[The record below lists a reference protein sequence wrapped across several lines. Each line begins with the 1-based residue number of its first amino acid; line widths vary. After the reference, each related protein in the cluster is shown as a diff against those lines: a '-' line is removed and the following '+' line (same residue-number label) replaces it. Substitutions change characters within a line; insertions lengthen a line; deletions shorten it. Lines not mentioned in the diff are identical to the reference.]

1 MRPAGSILSTLL
13 LTITALALAAPAR
26 GGDLIRGDHA
36 IEGRYLVVFKSE
48 AVKHGSSPT
57 APGMTVRNLASDVA
71 LVHGGRLQKVFE
83 HALDGGVIDMT
94 GGQAKALAAD
104 PRVAW
109 VEQDK
114 EIEAF
119 TVQVVPHSWGLDRI
133 DERDRPLGH
142 RFTYTS
148 DGAGVNL
155 YVIDSGVAANASEL
169 GSRLYNTYSNA
180 LDASGNPVFGD
191 PAGHGS
197 TVAIFAAGTVSGVA
211 KGAKVRAV
219 RIKSFNCGTSGGGNP
234 EYPAYA
240 GTCFALSDVVD
251 AINWVA
257 ANRITPAVANLSL
270 GGSASTTL
278 DTAVTGLINAG
289 VTTVVAAGNS
299 NADACTVSPARLAAA
314 ITVGGSDI
322 NDSRAFF
329 TGGGASNFGSC
340 VNVFAPGK
348 DVLVYYVGVYNGT
361 SFASPMVAGVA
372 AQYLKTA
379 PSATPATVKSYIV
392 NNATSGRLTSI
403 GTGSPNK
410 LLFAPPGGV
419 ETDNFPVPKYVYSCA
434 GRTCTFT
441 NQSTDDFGLI
451 LCYWNWGH
459 DFQLTES
466 CATSVVHTFPYGGS
480 FTVRLAVT
488 DDGLQTAYVEK
499 VVTVN

>member
-1 MRPAGSILSTLL
+1 M
-13 LTITALALAAPAR
+13 TAA
-26 GGDLIRGDHA
+26 
-36 IEGRYLVVFKSE
+36 
-48 AVKHGSSPT
+48 
-57 APGMTVRNLASDVA
+57 
-71 LVHGGRLQKVFE
+71 
-83 HALDGGVIDMT
+83 
-94 GGQAKALAAD
+94 QAKGLAAD

-109 VEQDK
+109 VEQDR
-114 EIEAF
+114 EIEALA
-119 TVQVVPHSWGLDRI
+119 VQVVPHSWGLDRI

-148 DGAGVNL
+148 DGAGVNI

-169 GSRLYNTYSNA
+169 GSRLINAYSNA
-180 LDASGNPVFGD
+180 LDGSGNPQFGD
-191 PAGHGS
+191 PVGHGS
-197 TVAIFAAGTVSGVA
+197 KVAIFAAGTISGVA

-219 RIKSFNCGTSGGGNP
+219 RIKSFTCGIGFPGGP
-234 EYPAYA
+234 EVPAFA
-240 GTCFALSDVVD
+240 GTCFTLADVVD

-270 GGSASTTL
+270 GGGASATL
-278 DTAVTGLINAG
+278 DTAVNGLINAG

-299 NADACTVSPARLAAA
+299 NADACNVSPARVANA
-314 ITVGGSDI
+314 ITVAASDI
-322 NDSRAFF
+322 NDARAVW

-348 DVLVYYVGVYNGT
+348 DVLVYYVGVFNGT

-379 PSATPATVKSYIV
+379 PSATPATVKNYIV
-392 NNATSGRLTSI
+392 NNATSGRLTGI
-403 GTGSPNK
+403 GAGSPNK

-419 ETDNFPVPKYVYSCA
+419 ETDNFPVPKYVFSCV

-441 NQSTDDFGLI
+441 NQSTDDFGFSF
-451 LCYWNWGH
+451 CYWNWGH

-466 CATSVVHTFPYGGS
+466 CAPSVVHTFPYGGS

-488 DDGLQTAYVEK
+488 DDGLQTAWIEK